1 MEYPL
6 YKKLETMDFFVKII
20 DEENNLHIRKN
31 DSNWHI
37 DFNGS
42 ANESYSEMKGCS
54 RNEFDEHFKLI
65 VEELNQI
72 TKL

>member
-1 MEYPL
+1 MEYPQ
-6 YKKLETMDFFVKII
+6 YRKLETMDFFVKII
-20 DEENNLHIRKN
+20 DEDNNMHIRKN

-42 ANESYSEMKGCS
+42 PNESYSEMKGCS
-54 RNEFDEHFKLI
+54 RSEFDEHFKMI
-65 VEELNQI
+65 VKSLNEI